1 MKLVTLTADEH
12 RAVGL
17 PDGAR
22 AQRVLWRGLTRP
34 TTELLL
40 DASDRA
46 DLRDALDGSRE
57 VYLDATEHGIRV
69 TPASSEP
76 VADPQPGDVIVGQCV
91 SARLVCAALDALP
104 RGPVAI
110 VWRRRFDPLTLHA
123 VEGPPGMRDAFVM
136 PVRCCSPSGFMG
148 TPVPGCPCRDCT
160 AGRRWGW

>member
-1 MKLVTLTADEH
+1 MIELTQDQR
-12 RAVGL
+12 RAVSL
-17 PDGAR
+17 PGDPR
-22 AQRVLWRGLTRP
+22 QRMHMRYMHAP
-34 TTELLL
+34 TAEVRL

-46 DLRDALDGSRE
+46 DLRDALDGMRE

-69 TPASSEP
+69 TPYD
-76 VADPQPGDVIVGQCV
+76 ADAEAQPADVVVGQ
-91 SARLVCAALDALP
+91 RFAAKLLLALLDALP

-123 VEGPPGMRDAFVM
+123 VEGPPGRRDAFVM